1 MKRTAFRKI
10 RLDISDEGVK
20 IVRDD
25 FKYARTTGFGNNS
38 ENEKQPKALGTAGD
52 CYSWNSCEE
61 VRNGDFKIDLSGIA
75 DIDYSRT
82 GQWKGQG

>member
-1 MKRTAFRKI
+1 M
-10 RLDISDEGVK
+10 
-20 IVRDD
+20 
-25 FKYARTTGFGNNS
+25 
-38 ENEKQPKALGTAGD
+38 GTAGD

-82 GQWKGQG
+82 GQWKGQGFGHFYEMILVLKFSYEKKDEI